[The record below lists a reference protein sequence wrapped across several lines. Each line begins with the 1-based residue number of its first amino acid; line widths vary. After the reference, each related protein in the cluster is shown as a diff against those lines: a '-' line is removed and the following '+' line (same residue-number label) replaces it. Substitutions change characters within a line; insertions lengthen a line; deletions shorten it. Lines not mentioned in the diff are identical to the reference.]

1 MDYRRL
7 ARFPWNYDCDEVIAN
22 SAIYAIG
29 ICFGLIGATN
39 DCDDSHLVEV
49 LR

>member
-1 MDYRRL
+1 MDYRRPE
-7 ARFPWNYDCDEVIAN
+7 RFPWNYDCGEVIAN
-22 SAIYAIG
+22 SAIYASG

-39 DCDDSHLVEV
+39 DCDDLHLVGV